1 MPLSLSDAE
10 FSAVQAARRAY
21 PFTPAR
27 RLPASFS
34 RGAGEASRRRSR
46 ARAPPGCGLAEAI
59 RRGSAQRNWAAP
71 SSVAP
76 GERLRRPNRNTT
88 ATPTIYRLSSVLAF
102 SHGQRRDITSPHES
116 SMGVAGM
123 QLLPV
128 FRPPCCSK
136 RPDAKPR
143 SWPSPGRIRAR
154 QTTKAGITPG
164 PYAFRPVADTK
175 CVSTCRA

>member
-1 MPLSLSDAE
+1 
-10 FSAVQAARRAY
+10 
-21 PFTPAR
+21 
-27 RLPASFS
+27 
-34 RGAGEASRRRSR
+34 
-46 ARAPPGCGLAEAI
+46 
-59 RRGSAQRNWAAP
+59 
-71 SSVAP
+71 
-76 GERLRRPNRNTT
+76 
-88 ATPTIYRLSSVLAF
+88 
-102 SHGQRRDITSPHES
+102 
-116 SMGVAGM
+116 MGVAGM

-143 SWPSPGRIRAR
+143 SWPSPGRILAR

>member
-102 SHGQRRDITSPHES
+102 SHGPVDDAPLVVIDDPIIFPCTAVLP
-116 SMGVAGM
+116 
-123 QLLPV
+123 QLASTLIEP
-128 FRPPCCSK
+128 
-136 RPDAKPR
+136 
-143 SWPSPGRIRAR
+143 PSPVGEKKWR
-154 QTTKAGITPG
+154 
-164 PYAFRPVADTK
+164 
-175 CVSTCRA
+175 